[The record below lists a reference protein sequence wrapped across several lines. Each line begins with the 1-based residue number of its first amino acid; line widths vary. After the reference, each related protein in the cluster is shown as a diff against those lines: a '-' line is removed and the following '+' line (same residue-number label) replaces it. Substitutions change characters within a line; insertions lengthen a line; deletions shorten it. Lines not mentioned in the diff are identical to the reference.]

1 MQQMN
6 RNKTKNK
13 KTDREQQNR
22 GKRAKEVD
30 QIMIL
35 DTLSY

>member
-1 MQQMN
+1 MQQIN

-22 GKRAKEVD
+22 GKHAKEVD
-30 QIMIL
+30 QIMIQN
-35 DTLSY
+35 TLSY